1 MKKHFLLKW
10 VYTALCLA
18 TALVLPFLTGQI
30 PQIGA
35 MLCPMHIPVLL
46 CGFLCGPAYG
56 AVVGFTAPL
65 LRSFIFFLPP
75 LFPAAVAMAFEM
87 ATYGL
92 LAGVL
97 YRTFP
102 KTVPCLYG
110 ALLAA
115 MAGGRVVW
123 GAVQFLFSGLFH
135 TGFSFSAF
143 LAGAVTQAVPGIL
156 LQILLVPALVLA
168 LKRAKLLF

>member
-1 MKKHFLLKW
+1 MGLYRPLSCYRARTSLFDGTDPADRRH
-10 VYTALCLA
+10 ALSHA
-18 TALVLPFLTGQI
+18 PAGFALRFS
-30 PQIGA
+30 
-35 MLCPMHIPVLL
+35 
-46 CGFLCGPAYG
+46 
-56 AVVGFTAPL
+56 
-65 LRSFIFFLPP
+65 LRSRLRCSGRLHGTASALFYFL
-75 LFPAAVAMAFEM
+75 PAAVAMAFEM